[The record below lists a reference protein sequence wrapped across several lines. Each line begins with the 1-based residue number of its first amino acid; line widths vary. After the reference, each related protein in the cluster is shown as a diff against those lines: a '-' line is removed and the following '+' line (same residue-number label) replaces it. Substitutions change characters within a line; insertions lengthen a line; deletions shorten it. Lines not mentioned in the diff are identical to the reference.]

1 MASSYDYTVK
11 VTLPTYGEVTAE
23 VQYHIGFSGSYWEP
37 PDSDE
42 ILVKSLKNEAGEEIN
57 FSDEEWEEYYNLFLD
72 KAGEAHSDRIN
83 EYYEKYAKEYEQEE
97 LLIADIPY

>member
-1 MASSYDYTVK
+1 MPTAYNYTVSAN
-11 VTLPTYGEVTAE
+11 LPKYGIVTADLE
-23 VQYHIGFSGSYWEP
+23 YFIGFSGSYWEP

-42 ILVKSLKNEAGEEIN
+42 ILVRSLKNEAGEEIN
-57 FSDEEWEEYYNLFLD
+57 LSDEEWEEHYNLFLD

-83 EYYEKYAKEYEQEE
+83 QYYEKYAKEYEQEE